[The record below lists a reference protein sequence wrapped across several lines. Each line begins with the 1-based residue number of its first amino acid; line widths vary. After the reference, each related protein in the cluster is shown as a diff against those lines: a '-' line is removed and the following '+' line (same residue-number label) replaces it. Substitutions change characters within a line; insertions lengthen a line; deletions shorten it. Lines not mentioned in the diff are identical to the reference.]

1 MIEISYEK
9 VRRVLRKGLMRV
21 SIWLM
26 EISGLIFWLEF

>member
-1 MIEISYEK
+1 MISYEK
-9 VRRVLRKGLMRV
+9 LLRIFRKVMMRI